1 MEKNHSSVD
10 PFFYLNSSI
19 PSYSG
24 KEPLKKTILTTHQKR
39 VLFYIRLLESDH
51 PIPIFSNLND
61 HLNTENMYFHT
72 NYAFYADPICTGKS
86 FVILSLLSLHRCVE
100 RKKLLTIWSNG
111 LGMNVFS
118 KIQNFEIP
126 LSILVTPQTSLAQW
140 DNLFKEETDIKYF
153 IVDSEESIDQINVYE
168 YEVLIVSDII
178 FDKVCL
184 QFQGFSVSR
193 IIFDDLLHLEIKDI
207 PITQNSLPSATESG
221 LFGNLRASF
230 TWFVSSEP
238 QACQQR
244 YRKSRL
250 PFAVLI
256 NQIFSFPY
264 PGLVFRNE
272 DSTLEQSLSVIL
284 PEIQVQFQSIYL
296 QELSIESEMK
306 NILSIQ
312 DSSELYSYLLTLWIK
327 KIKIKFVSI
336 EDLSQNKIEIV
347 RERYENGIDPV
358 SYDKIL
364 HPILLPCCYQIF
376 DLLSI
381 SKCLSS
387 DMRCP
392 FCRKETKW
400 QEIIGIN
407 EHSKD
412 HKFIPEI
419 WNIIENIDLQQ
430 YNVFYIPSL
439 KKDISISK
447 DSRAKIHLFIRELT
461 KKYKCF
467 VFSGKN
473 NSKKVFQD
481 FKKQKGILIIGKPIQ
496 ANLHLSYVDKVFVLH
511 PREYQCKNGNVWF
524 SNYFKNYYSKHITI
538 KKDSQESSTSLITLL
553 ESDWNNRSM
562 VSLTDHELG
571 NFCMANQ
578 NKLNILFFKF

>member
-1 MEKNHSSVD
+1 M
-10 PFFYLNSSI
+10 
-19 PSYSG
+19 
-24 KEPLKKTILTTHQKR
+24 LTTHQKR

-61 HLNTENMYFHT
+61 HSNTENMYFHT

-118 KIQNFEIP
+118 KIQNFEIR

-140 DNLFKEETDIKYF
+140 DNLFKEETEIKYF
-153 IVDSEESIDQINVYE
+153 IVDSEEAIDRINVYE

-207 PITQNSLPSATESG
+207 PISPNSFPSTIEPG

-238 QACQQR
+238 YACQQR

-264 PGLVFRNE
+264 PGLIFKNE
-272 DSTLEQSLSVIL
+272 DTTLEQSLSVIL
-284 PEIQVQFQSIYL
+284 PELKFNFQTVYL
-296 QELSIESEMK
+296 QKIQELNIENEIK
-306 NILSIQ
+306 NIFSIQ
-312 DSSELYSYLLTLWIK
+312 DPSEIYSHLLTLWIK
-327 KIKIKFVSI
+327 RIQIKIVSI
-336 EDLSQNKIEIV
+336 EDLPQNKIETV
-347 RERYENGIDPV
+347 RERYENKIDPV
-358 SYDKIL
+358 SYDKIIY
-364 HPILLPCCYQIF
+364 PILVPCCYQIF
-376 DLLSI
+376 DILSL
-381 SKCLSS
+381 SKCLST

-400 QEIIGIN
+400 NEFLGIIVNKPKHDGKQEGK
-407 EHSKD
+407 ED
-412 HKFIPEI
+412 QGTEYDRGMQEGPFISEI
-419 WNIIENIDLQQ
+419 WSIIENINLQQ

-447 DSRAKIHLFIRELT
+447 DSREKIHQFIRELT
-461 KKYKCF
+461 KRYKCF

-473 NSKKVFQD
+473 NSKKVFED
-481 FKKQKGILIIGKPIQ
+481 FKNQKGILIIGKPIQ
-496 ANLHLSYVDKVFVLH
+496 ANLHLSYVDNVYVLH
-511 PREYQCKNGNVWF
+511 PREYQCKNSNVWF
-524 SNYFKNYYSKHITI
+524 SNYFKNYYSKNVTV
-538 KKDSQESSTSLITLL
+538 KKDSKEYSTSLMSLL

-562 VSLTDHELG
+562 ISLTDHELG
-571 NFCMANQ
+571 NFCIANQ
-578 NKLNILFFKF
+578 NNLNILFFKF